1 VLVTVNGRERHV
13 PEGATVEAVLSALLA
28 EGAGE
33 RHRGIA
39 VAVQGEVVPQSRW
52 GSTAVPAG
60 AVIEVLTAV
69 QGG

>member
-13 PEGATVEAVLSALLA
+13 PDGATVELVLSAMLA
-28 EGAGE
+28 EHAGG
-33 RHRGIA
+33 RYRGIA
-39 VAVQGEVVPQSRW
+39 VAVQGEVVPQSQW
-52 GSTAVPAG
+52 GDTAVPAG